1 MANPD
6 ITQAVGLVAQ
16 RFVRNLFDR
25 MVFGVLCTCS
35 NDLNES
41 VVYCEFSVR
50 YREKEKS
57 EMKDRKVLEILN
69 AKDDKIDELQKLVG
83 SQSKELSEAILVYV
97 RRRKTLWRLLAQSLT
112 ACLF

>member
-25 MVFGVLCTCS
+25 IVFGVLCI
-35 NDLNES
+35 NDPNERTS
-41 VVYCEFSVR
+41 GVCEFFVH

-97 RRRKTLWRLLAQSLT
+97 RRRKTLWRFLAHSLIVCLL
-112 ACLF
+112 